1 MMEYCNTCKINVEG
15 VCTANYKN
23 PTATLESAIKQ
34 ANNKGEW
41 PCTFSPHRAT
51 FIDSFRPGGKI
62 RIVKEG
68 N

>member
-1 MMEYCNTCKINVEG
+1 MQEYCKNCKLQDNSL
-15 VCTANYKN
+15 CLSNYKN